1 MAGVDKQNVI
11 FGGTF
16 CTGLSIS
23 CVRPRI
29 PSRIS
34 GATYGSMLANSAGNP
49 SAVFFR
55 STDTKQKSSIPSSNL
70 NGPFGLPCITRN
82 TDNRVPLPPLL
93 LIMLPKPHPPHSLLE
108 RVRWSRLLS
117 WRPLC
122 GLVASR
128 RSSVTGFCPRR
139 NEIADHDPFL
149 VEHRPRDDS
158 NWSSSKVSQ
167 YTSSESA
174 WDGSAVAIEAFPSAS
189 LLIFLASR
197 LPFCAHGVVA
207 GGSAQSAA
215 VNGVLE
221 RDTASHNTDLRVRPI
236 RTKVM

>member
-1 MAGVDKQNVI
+1 MVQ
-11 FGGTF
+11 
-16 CTGLSIS
+16 CW
-23 CVRPRI
+23 RI
-29 PSRIS
+29 PQGTLRPCSFV
-34 GATYGSMLANSAGNP
+34 APT
-49 SAVFFR
+49 
-55 STDTKQKSSIPSSNL
+55 PSSRVVFPVL
-70 NGPFGLPCITRN
+70 TSMALSACPALLGTRITESLCPRCS
-82 TDNRVPLPPLL
+82 L
-93 LIMLPKPHPPHSLLE
+93 LPKPHPPHSLLE

-149 VEHRPRDDS
+149 VEHRPRDDG

-189 LLIFLASR
+189 LLILLASR

-215 VNGVLE
+215 VDGVLE
-221 RDTASHNTDLRVRPI
+221 QDTASHNTDLRVRPI